1 MHCLIYYLF
10 RIKTE
15 VVTMLNKKN
24 IQILLITMF
33 ILILCSM
40 IFKESVLLPK
50 IAVAGVIIYSIAAIL
65 YFYTH
70 RVETI
75 TLLNIGNL
83 FVLLSLVF
91 DRNILLFKTTGVIL
105 MITGIVGVFYSYQ
118 NEKKILS
125 CLPYV
130 FEACAGG
137 YLLYYLSCVIAR

>member
-1 MHCLIYYLF
+1 
-10 RIKTE
+10 
-15 VVTMLNKKN
+15 
-24 IQILLITMF
+24 
-33 ILILCSM
+33 M
-40 IFKESVLLPK
+40 IFTESVLLPK

-91 DRNILLFKTTGVIL
+91 DRNVLLFKTTGVIL
-105 MITGIVGVFYSYQ
+105 MITGMVGVFYSYQ

-125 CLPYV
+125 CRPYF
-130 FEACAGG
+130 FEVGAGG
-137 YLLYYLSCVIAR
+137 YLLCYLSCVIK

>member
-75 TLLNIGNL
+75 TLLNLGNL

-105 MITGIVGVFYSYQ
+105 MITGIVGVFYSYR
-118 NEKKILS
+118 NERKILS

-137 YLLYYLSCVIAR
+137 YLLYYLSCVIK

>member
-1 MHCLIYYLF
+1 
-10 RIKTE
+10 
-15 VVTMLNKKN
+15 MLNKKN

-91 DRNILLFKTTGVIL
+91 DRNVLLFKTTGVIL
-105 MITGIVGVFYSYQ
+105 MITGIVGVFYSYR
-118 NEKKILS
+118 NERKILS

-130 FEACAGG
+130 FEACVGG
-137 YLLYYLSCVIAR
+137 YLLYYLSCVIAQ

>member
-1 MHCLIYYLF
+1 
-10 RIKTE
+10 
-15 VVTMLNKKN
+15 MLNKKN

-91 DRNILLFKTTGVIL
+91 DRNVLLFKTTGVIL
-105 MITGIVGVFYSYQ
+105 MITGMVGVFYSYR
-118 NEKKILS
+118 NERKILS

-130 FEACAGG
+130 FEARAGG
-137 YLLYYLSCVIAR
+137 YLLYYLSCVIK

>member
-1 MHCLIYYLF
+1 
-10 RIKTE
+10 
-15 VVTMLNKKN
+15 MLNKKN

-40 IFKESVLLPK
+40 LFKESVLLPK

-91 DRNILLFKTTGVIL
+91 DRNVLLFKTTGVIL
-105 MITGIVGVFYSYQ
+105 MITGMVGVFYSYR
-118 NEKKILS
+118 NERKILS

-137 YLLYYLSCVIAR
+137 YLLYYLSCVIK

>member
-1 MHCLIYYLF
+1 
-10 RIKTE
+10 
-15 VVTMLNKKN
+15 MLNKKN

-91 DRNILLFKTTGVIL
+91 DRNVLLFKTTGVIL
-105 MITGIVGVFYSYQ
+105 MITGMVGVFYSYR
-118 NEKKILS
+118 NERKILS

-137 YLLYYLSCVIAR
+137 YLLYYLSCVIK

>member
-65 YFYTH
+65 YFYNN

-91 DRNILLFKTTGVIL
+91 DRNILLFKTTGMIL
-105 MITGIVGVFYSYQ
+105 MMTGIVGVFYSYQ

-137 YLLYYLSCVIAR
+137 YLLYYLSCVIK

>member
-24 IQILLITMF
+24 IQILLITAF

-40 IFKESVLLPK
+40 IFTESVLLPK

-75 TLLNIGNL
+75 ILLNIGNI
-83 FVLLSLVF
+83 FVLLSLGF

-125 CLPYV
+125 CLPYF
-130 FEACAGG
+130 FETCVGG
-137 YLLYYLSCVIAR
+137 YLLYYLSCVIK

>member
-91 DRNILLFKTTGVIL
+91 DRNVLLFKTTGVIL
-105 MITGIVGVFYSYQ
+105 MITGMVGVFYSYR
-118 NEKKILS
+118 NERKILS

-137 YLLYYLSCVIAR
+137 YLLYYLSCVIK

>member
-1 MHCLIYYLF
+1 
-10 RIKTE
+10 
-15 VVTMLNKKN
+15 MLNKKN

-40 IFKESVLLPK
+40 IFKEFVILPK
-50 IAVAGVIIYSIAAIL
+50 IAIAGTVIYSITAIL

-91 DRNILLFKTTGVIL
+91 DRNILLFKTTGMIL
-105 MITGIVGVFYSYQ
+105 MITGMVGVFYSYR

-137 YLLYYLSCVIAR
+137 YLLYYLSCVIK

>member
-1 MHCLIYYLF
+1 
-10 RIKTE
+10 
-15 VVTMLNKKN
+15 MLNKKN
-24 IQILLITMF
+24 IQILLITAF

-40 IFKESVLLPK
+40 IFIESVLLPK

-75 TLLNIGNL
+75 ILLNIGNL

-91 DRNILLFKTTGVIL
+91 DRNVLLFKTTGVIL
-105 MITGIVGVFYSYQ
+105 MITGMVGVFYSYR

-137 YLLYYLSCVIAR
+137 YLLYYLSCVIK

>member
-15 VVTMLNKKN
+15 AVTMLNKKN

-91 DRNILLFKTTGVIL
+91 DRNVLLFKTTGVIL
-105 MITGIVGVFYSYQ
+105 MITGMVGVFYSYR
-118 NEKKILS
+118 NERKILS

-137 YLLYYLSCVIAR
+137 YLLYYLSCVIK

>member
-1 MHCLIYYLF
+1 
-10 RIKTE
+10 
-15 VVTMLNKKN
+15 MLNKKN

-91 DRNILLFKTTGVIL
+91 DRNVLLFKTTGVIL
-105 MITGIVGVFYSYQ
+105 MITGMVGVFYSYQ

-137 YLLYYLSCVIAR
+137 YLLYYLSCVIK

>member
-1 MHCLIYYLF
+1 
-10 RIKTE
+10 
-15 VVTMLNKKN
+15 MLNKKN
-24 IQILLITMF
+24 IQILLITMV

-40 IFKESVLLPK
+40 IFTESVLLPK

-91 DRNILLFKTTGVIL
+91 DRNVLLFKTTGVIL

-118 NEKKILS
+118 NEKRYFPVSPISLKWVPEDIS
-125 CLPYV
+125 YTI
-130 FEACAGG
+130 
-137 YLLYYLSCVIAR
+137 YLAS

>member
-1 MHCLIYYLF
+1 
-10 RIKTE
+10 
-15 VVTMLNKKN
+15 MLNKKN
-24 IQILLITMF
+24 IQILLITMV

-91 DRNILLFKTTGVIL
+91 DRNVLLFKTTGVIL
-105 MITGIVGVFYSYQ
+105 MITGMVGVFYSYR

-137 YLLYYLSCVIAR
+137 YLLYYLSCVIK

>member
-1 MHCLIYYLF
+1 
-10 RIKTE
+10 
-15 VVTMLNKKN
+15 MLNKKN

-50 IAVAGVIIYSIAAIL
+50 KAVAGVIIYSIAAIL

-91 DRNILLFKTTGVIL
+91 DRNVLLFKTTGVIL
-105 MITGIVGVFYSYQ
+105 MITGMVGVFYSYR
-118 NEKKILS
+118 NERKILS

-137 YLLYYLSCVIAR
+137 YLLYYLSCVIK

>member
-1 MHCLIYYLF
+1 
-10 RIKTE
+10 
-15 VVTMLNKKN
+15 MLNKKN
-24 IQILLITMF
+24 IQILLITAF

-40 IFKESVLLPK
+40 IFTESVLLPK

-75 TLLNIGNL
+75 ILLNIGNI
-83 FVLLSLVF
+83 FVLLSLGF

-118 NEKKILS
+118 NEKKDTFLS
-125 CLPYV
+125 PL
-130 FEACAGG
+130 F
-137 YLLYYLSCVIAR
+137 L

>member
-1 MHCLIYYLF
+1 
-10 RIKTE
+10 
-15 VVTMLNKKN
+15 MLNKKN

-105 MITGIVGVFYSYQ
+105 MITGMVGVFYSYR
-118 NEKKILS
+118 NERKILS

-137 YLLYYLSCVIAR
+137 YLLYYLSCVIK

>member
-83 FVLLSLVF
+83 FVLLSLV
-91 DRNILLFKTTGVIL
+91 LLFKTTGVIL
-105 MITGIVGVFYSYQ
+105 MITGMVGVFYSYQ

-125 CLPYV
+125 CLPYF
-130 FEACAGG
+130 FEVGAGG
-137 YLLYYLSCVIAR
+137 YLLYYLSCVIK

>member
-10 RIKTE
+10 VIKTG

-105 MITGIVGVFYSYQ
+105 MITGIVGVFYSYR
-118 NEKKILS
+118 NERKILS

-137 YLLYYLSCVIAR
+137 YLLYYLSCVIK

>member
-1 MHCLIYYLF
+1 
-10 RIKTE
+10 
-15 VVTMLNKKN
+15 MLNKKN

-91 DRNILLFKTTGVIL
+91 DRNVLLFKTTGVIL
-105 MITGIVGVFYSYQ
+105 MITGMVGVFYSYR

-137 YLLYYLSCVIAR
+137 YLLYYLSCVIK

>member
-91 DRNILLFKTTGVIL
+91 DRNVLLFKTTGVIL
-105 MITGIVGVFYSYQ
+105 MITGMVGVFYSYQ

-125 CLPYV
+125 CLPYF
-130 FEACAGG
+130 FEVGAGG
-137 YLLYYLSCVIAR
+137 YLLYYLSCVIK

>member
-1 MHCLIYYLF
+1 
-10 RIKTE
+10 
-15 VVTMLNKKN
+15 MLNKKN
-24 IQILLITMF
+24 IQILLITMV

-91 DRNILLFKTTGVIL
+91 DRNILLFKTTGTTGVIL
-105 MITGIVGVFYSYQ
+105 MITGMVGVFYSYQ

-125 CLPYV
+125 CLPYF
-130 FEACAGG
+130 FEVGAGG
-137 YLLYYLSCVIAR
+137 YLLYYLSCVIK